1 VRWHRSTVWSYGATF
16 FLERNLGLFAMLKNK
31 NDIMKYLLRSLLI
44 FFCSLSLL
52 PGATSNLENN
62 IRHRM
67 EKDLSP
73 IIEAGLVKAPHRLIL
88 T

>member
-1 VRWHRSTVWSYGATF
+1 
-16 FLERNLGLFAMLKNK
+16 MLKNK

>member
-1 VRWHRSTVWSYGATF
+1 
-16 FLERNLGLFAMLKNK
+16 MLKNK
-31 NDIMKYLLRSLLI
+31 NDIMKHLLRSLLI

-52 PGATSNLENN
+52 PGAASNLETN

-73 IIEAGLVKAPHRLIL
+73 IIEADLVRLHLPGLSIALVMDGDIVWTRGLK
-88 T
+88 